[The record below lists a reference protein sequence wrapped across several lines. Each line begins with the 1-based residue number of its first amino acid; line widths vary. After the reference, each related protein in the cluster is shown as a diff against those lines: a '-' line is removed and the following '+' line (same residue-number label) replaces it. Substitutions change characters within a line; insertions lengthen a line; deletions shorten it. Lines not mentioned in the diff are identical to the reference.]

1 MRVYQGLDIIYS
13 EDDSGYYA
21 QDFNDP
27 KQPASQVFQSVED
40 LKEAIDSGKIKL
52 K

>member
-1 MRVYQGLDIIYS
+1 MRMYKGLDIIYS
-13 EDDSGYYA
+13 EDDNGYYA

-27 KQPASQVFQSVED
+27 KQPVSRVYED
-40 LKEAIDSGKIKL
+40 IEELKRDIDNNEIVL